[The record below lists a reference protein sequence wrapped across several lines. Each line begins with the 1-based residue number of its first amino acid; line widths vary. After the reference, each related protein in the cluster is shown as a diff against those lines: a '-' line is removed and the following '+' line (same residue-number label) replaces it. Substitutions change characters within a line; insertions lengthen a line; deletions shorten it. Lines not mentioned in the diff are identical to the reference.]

1 MRGGATVKF
10 YQACFGKPNNINWE
24 LFNVSADM
32 PAKLR
37 AMYEKSENS
46 NTPQNLNKDDML
58 GDDKSPLCMLEILS
72 QDDSLA
78 ISRIL
83 YGMTDNMGRPTM
95 LAHGFMFENAAEM
108 LKDPN
113 NLLAVADA
121 NFKCDTEATKQIP
134 EELIYNNGYDLNS
147 AMELCKTDKAMIT
160 KLMACV
166 YYSLRSAT
174 PIPIYIVSERYNEII
189 RPLTYCIYSLL
200 PYTLRVNLSIS
211 NANNFQRAQ
220 FKSLMFVG
228 KQYPNTMYFNADTGE
243 TNIDLTDIESH
254 KENYP
259 FLEAI
264 NKYDDYS
271 QYCALIQEQLDKMK
285 LANSNDYNAL
295 KIADTL
301 LAGAENLKAA
311 DDKELMRIILEFLQY
326 APIQNAYV
334 DSFLTEIFGIYNS
347 RNLMPNEAMMKRLQ
361 VRTEKSTVRELSD
374 IYKTLHL
381 KSLINGGMG
390 VIVDFLAAQRK
401 ESFERFAE
409 WCKYIFSIENG
420 TSYIENYYE
429 KMIHLSTDL
438 SQILSLYKESAEF
451 ISFSRLYNSANN
463 KCYTLA
469 REKLLKFDGSSLADI
484 LEEYSNTFAVINA
497 ASGAPMRK
505 ENINSLIDEY
515 WRCFTF
521 DKMEFMDSFI
531 TNLQCMEA
539 ENPKYKKVKQ
549 LIELYEYV
557 RKSSLE
563 YSVELMLSDI
573 ENRLEILEL
582 TGGFTPDETEV
593 IAPKVQDFIVSNLRR
608 ADDCGLVFWV
618 KAASFGKRSTNVNP
632 FKLLI
637 DCGIRAFTDDECFE
651 KCLEEG
657 REVEKYAREYIVYIE
672 ALMDKTDNKSE
683 VYRLLKHRA
692 ADLSDLKNAAARER
706 RKQQKTEGKIRR
718 AEMREESEYLPQ
730 HEKKGF
736 SIGNL
741 FNSKRK
747 K

>member
-1 MRGGATVKF
+1 MRGGAAVKF

-134 EELIYNNGYDLNS
+134 EELIYDNGYDLKS
-147 AMELCKTDKAMIT
+147 AMELCKTDKATIT

-174 PIPIYIVSERYNEII
+174 PIPIYIVSERHNEII

-361 VRTEKSTVRELSD
+361 VRAEKSTVRELSD

-409 WCKYIFSIENG
+409 WCKYISPIENG

-438 SQILSLYKESAEF
+438 SQILSLYRESAEF

-521 DKMEFMDSFI
+521 DKMEFTDSFI

-632 FKLLI
+632 FELLI
-637 DCGIRAFTDDECFE
+637 DYGIRAFTDDECFE
-651 KCLEEG
+651 KCLEDG

-706 RKQQKTEGKIRR
+706 RKQQKTEEKIRR

>member
-1 MRGGATVKF
+1 MRGGAAVKF

-37 AMYEKSENS
+37 AMYEKAENS
-46 NTPQNLNKDDML
+46 NTPQNMNKDDML
-58 GDDKSPLCMLEILS
+58 GDGKSPLCMLEILS

-134 EELIYNNGYDLNS
+134 EELIYDNGYDLKS
-147 AMELCKTDKAMIT
+147 AMELCKTDKAAIT

-174 PIPIYIVSERYNEII
+174 PIPIYIVSERHNEII

-200 PYTLRVNLSIS
+200 PYTLRGNLSIS

-285 LANSNDYNAL
+285 LANSNDCNAL

-311 DDKELMRIILEFLQY
+311 DDKELLRVILEFLQY

-361 VRTEKSTVRELSD
+361 VRAEKSTVAELSD

-409 WCKYIFSIENG
+409 WCKYISPIENG

-521 DKMEFMDSFI
+521 DKMEFSDSFI

-608 ADDCGLVFWV
+608 TDDCGLVFWV

-632 FKLLI
+632 FELLI

-706 RKQQKTEGKIRR
+706 RKQQKAEEKIRR